1 MSKRTVFTT
10 ITPLP
15 HYITRETVTES
26 LHDHAEMIGLNP
38 LVIRHG
44 QCKPPPNAAPDE
56 FHCVWYELTDK
67 ISYLPG
73 GLISGNVSYKA
84 CFHDLPR
91 GLQTHVYAPAGLDIK
106 EKWTV
111 CGNMPG
117 EPRET
122 VELGLSNAPR
132 EGLYVREDVD
142 MRCNIVMTGFV
153 KRTLKRAHLVLVDR
167 LVMKADLLKVKHEQI
182 LTPLPSPG
190 WIPGPGSIPSL
201 SGPGSLSG
209 RGSLH
214 SRTGSVVSRNSEYN
228 PNLTLPPFS
237 PNSLDFKP
245 PEDQNQTYHNPAY
258 QNMEYKNPKYAIPEA
273 RVIPAFELP
282 ANYADKT
289 ERVAELE

>member
-1 MSKRTVFTT
+1 
-10 ITPLP
+10 
-15 HYITRETVTES
+15 
-26 LHDHAEMIGLNP
+26 
-38 LVIRHG
+38 
-44 QCKPPPNAAPDE
+44 
-56 FHCVWYELTDK
+56 
-67 ISYLPG
+67 
-73 GLISGNVSYKA
+73 
-84 CFHDLPR
+84 
-91 GLQTHVYAPAGLDIK
+91 
-106 EKWTV
+106 
-111 CGNMPG
+111 MPG

-153 KRTLKRAHLVLVDR
+153 KKTLKRAHLVLVDR
-167 LVMKADLLKVKHEQI
+167 LVMKADLLKVKQDQI

-228 PNLTLPPFS
+228 PNMTLPPFS
-237 PNSLDFKP
+237 PNSMDFKP
-245 PEDQNQTYHNPAY
+245 PEDQNSAYQNPVY